1 MRYQDDCHSER
12 GANVARPDADGSSLN
27 ADGSLLS
34 ADGSCLNADG
44 SLLRVS
50 GLSRWVAGP
59 RRWGWRRERQPI
71 LKAVD
76 FAIRPGELIGL
87 AGVSGAGKSTLL
99 NLMLGLSR
107 ADSGEIWCQGR
118 RIRPGSVRA
127 LRWYRRVVQYI
138 PQDPAASLDPR
149 MRVRELVREPLV
161 HLGIDGDHQRR
172 VSEALAQV
180 GLDGSFLERRPD
192 SLSGGQAQ
200 RVAIARAIAVRP
212 RLLLADEPLSG
223 LDLPVQA
230 MVTQVLKSLNHDAGI
245 GLLLISHDLSVV
257 CRLCQRTLILD
268 AGEIIE
274 DRPTAALFRQPA
286 QAHTAALL
294 RAATTFSTALSTP
307 LPSSET
313 AGRRPT
319 TQEIPL

>member
-180 GLDGSFLERRPD
+180 GLDGSFLELAER
-192 SLSGGQAQ
+192 GACE
-200 RVAIARAIAVRP
+200 P
-212 RLLLADEPLSG
+212 R
-223 LDLPVQA
+223 
-230 MVTQVLKSLNHDAGI
+230 I
-245 GLLLISHDLSVV
+245 W
-257 CRLCQRTLILD
+257 RT
-268 AGEIIE
+268 
-274 DRPTAALFRQPA
+274 
-286 QAHTAALL
+286 
-294 RAATTFSTALSTP
+294 
-307 LPSSET
+307 
-313 AGRRPT
+313 
-319 TQEIPL
+319 